1 MDGPWGFDA
10 ILYVLVYVECVCV
23 CVFLCVCVG
32 VGVSDLIISLHVT
45 LIQTLNLITIVYHT
59 FVVQSLNAQPV
70 TQNRLGKYA
79 ERRAGLG
86 NKQTGDILYAG
97 FHYG

>member
-1 MDGPWGFDA
+1 M
-10 ILYVLVYVECVCV
+10 C
-23 CVFLCVCVG
+23 LCVCVG

-45 LIQTLNLITIVYHT
+45 LFQTLNLITIVYHT
-59 FVVQSLNAQPV
+59 FVVQTLNAQPV

-86 NKQTGDILYAG
+86 NKQTGDICRVSQWVDMLPS
-97 FHYG
+97 HLQCQSESRVL